1 MTKQFKIG
9 EYAVGGIIRVGISKT
24 NLTIDALD
32 WTTKNI
38 VIRHHYSRTPWSDYA
53 SHRKFLFKR
62 VDEALHDLTSSY
74 YADKI
79 LTFIKAN
86 I

>member
-1 MTKQFKIG
+1 MTKQYKIG
-9 EYAVGGIIRVGISKT
+9 EYAVGGIIKVGISKT
-24 NLTIDALD
+24 HLTIDALD

-38 VIRHHYSRTPWSDYA
+38 VIRHHYSRTPWSDYE
-53 SHRKFLFKR
+53 FER